1 MEIGLRILALMID
14 FIFCYF
20 LSNLVTYSTGFV
32 MQTVPDFFAVTFS
45 PLLMG
50 AFILVPVVYFAIP
63 TGLWG
68 RTPGKFILRL
78 KVEYCGKPP
87 GIMRALGRE
96 TLKLLSI
103 ACPLGILFNLC
114 QICYTGS
121 VWYDDLCGTGVT
133 HSPLVKLTQTQKN
146 WRKIMKQK

>member
-1 MEIGLRILALMID
+1 MEIGLRVLALMID
-14 FIFCYF
+14 LLFCYF
-20 LSNLVTYSTGFV
+20 LSNIVTFILGFIIHR
-32 MQTVPDFFAVTFS
+32 VPEFFLFTFS
-45 PLLMG
+45 PLFMG
-50 AFILVPVVYFAIP
+50 VSILVPIIYFAIP

-78 KVEYCGKPP
+78 KVEYRGRPP

-103 ACPLGILFNLC
+103 ACPLGILFNLF

-121 VWYDDLCGTGVT
+121 VWYDDLCGTGVMY
-133 HSPLVKLTQTQKN
+133 SPLVRLTQTQKN
-146 WRKIMKQK
+146 WRKIMNEK